1 MRGSAHDILQGPE
14 DRFIYG
20 ESPVCR
26 RGVADSLHA
35 VRVYTLQVGQ
45 TIVFCGLSGSSSNGD
60 RRHKP
65 IVRPTS
71 DLADSARMYK
81 TQATG
86 REACP
91 TRRQE
96 RARTASALVE
106 LFKNSNRRIHSL
118 KTSLPPTFVGL
129 NFQRRAACN
138 ARLAKY
144 VLGPAEARF
153 ASTTLPDGSTRTL
166 TLTLT
171 LP

>member
-65 IVRPTS
+65 IVCPTS
-71 DLADSARMYK
+71 DLADSTRMYK
-81 TQATG
+81 LKGQAN
-86 REACP
+86 RLSHP
-91 TRRQE
+91 
-96 RARTASALVE
+96 ALRCCICETV
-106 LFKNSNRRIHSL
+106 
-118 KTSLPPTFVGL
+118 
-129 NFQRRAACN
+129 C
-138 ARLAKY
+138 
-144 VLGPAEARF
+144 
-153 ASTTLPDGSTRTL
+153 
-166 TLTLT
+166 
-171 LP
+171 